1 MIALLAVHA
10 ALTLSMPQISPDT
23 VVAVTRGF
31 RLDVETGSV
40 DVRVE
45 VRGWGRDEVS
55 VDASQ
60 NMRLTR
66 DGSLVRVRPMSTGRS
81 QQGRGR
87 TSASYVI
94 SVPAWLPVTIEGSNA
109 IVTIEGVAADISVE
123 TVNGSIRIRGGEGR
137 IDAHSV
143 HSTVTI
149 EEPRGPV
156 EATSMNEDVR
166 VSGATGQV
174 QVESVN
180 GDVRVVGGQ
189 STDVLATTVN
199 GGIDLEVPIQA
210 GGLYRLSTH
219 NGRVRMT
226 IQDGASAAVTAST
239 YAGDFRTTF
248 PVPITERTRT
258 GRTTFMIGSGSARI
272 EASSFNGSIEFR
284 RPGEP
289 AGGRGG

>member
-1 MIALLAVHA
+1 MITILA
-10 ALTLSMPQISPDT
+10 ALAFSLPQLPDT
-23 VVAVTRGF
+23 VVAVTRGS
-31 RLDVETGSV
+31 RLDVGTGSV

-45 VRGWGRDEVS
+45 IRGWGRDEVS

-66 DGSLVRVRPMSTGRS
+66 EGSLVRVRPMSSGRG

-87 TSASYVI
+87 APATYII
-94 SVPAWLPVTIEGSNA
+94 SVPAWLPVTIEGSSA
-109 IVTIEGVAADISVE
+109 SVTIQGVAADISVE
-123 TVNGSIRIRGGEGR
+123 TVNGPIRIRGGEGR
-137 IDAHSV
+137 IAAHSV
-143 HSTVTI
+143 QGVVTV
-149 EEPRGPV
+149 EEARGPV

-166 VSGATGQV
+166 VTGATGQV
-174 QVESVN
+174 QAESVN
-180 GDVRVVGGQ
+180 GDVRVTGGQ
-189 STDVLATTVN
+189 STDILATTVN
-199 GGIDLEVPIQA
+199 GAIDFEVPIQN

-226 IQDGASAAVTAST
+226 IQEGASAAVTAST

-248 PVPITERTRT
+248 PVSITERSRT

-272 EASSFNGSIEFR
+272 EASSFNGSVEFR